1 MKTHK
6 NKRKQFLFS
15 SWVANKNMDV
25 IQAVRKIIEQKT
37 LDGNDDS
44 FYYMDLKDVKKKYE
58 HWVEKIPRVMPYYA
72 VKCNDDEKVLKLLRD
87 LGTGFDCAS
96 KKEILQMLDLN
107 VDPSKIIY
115 AHTVKQISHL
125 KLSAEKGIEK
135 LTFDSEAELYKIQKF
150 HPNSK
155 VVLRIRFDASNSII
169 NLGTKF
175 GCNPETEAPMLIK
188 LCKELKMN
196 LFGIA
201 FHVGSGTTDF
211 GVYERALDAVRK
223 LFDYAETLDMKLK
236 IVDIG
241 GGFIGKDLSIFDDYA
256 KSINAGIER
265 NFPSTDIEIIS
276 EPGRYFVDSAFSVVA
291 QVILKKSHENGQIYY
306 YLNESI
312 YMSFLIAYLYK
323 EHLEFSIIR
332 ESETKEDVKEKLSTI
347 WGCTCNSM
355 DKIIADRFIPE
366 LEIGDWIVFHNMGAY
381 TTTVST
387 AFNGF
392 QNLNIF
398 SSVLH

>member
-1 MKTHK
+1 
-6 NKRKQFLFS
+6 
-15 SWVANKNMDV
+15 MDV
-25 IQAVRKIIEQKT
+25 IQAAKKIINKKSLE
-37 LDGNDDS
+37 GNDDP
-44 FYYMDLKDVKKKYE
+44 FYFMDLEDVRRKYE
-58 HWVEKIPRVMPYYA
+58 HWVEKIPRVTPYYA
-72 VKCNDDEKVLKLLRD
+72 VKCNDDEEVLKFLRD

-96 KKEILQMLDLN
+96 KKEILQMLNLN
-107 VDPSKIIY
+107 VDPNKIIY
-115 AHTVKQISHL
+115 AHTVKQTSHL
-125 KLSAEKGIEK
+125 KESAEKGIEK
-135 LTFDSEAELYKIQKF
+135 VTFDSEAELYKIQKF

-155 VVLRIRFDASNSII
+155 VVLRIRFDALSSII

-175 GCNPETEAPMLIK
+175 GCNPETEAPKLIK

-223 LFDYAETLDMKLK
+223 LFDYAETLDIKLK
-236 IVDIG
+236 FVDIG
-241 GGFIGKDLSIFDDYA
+241 GGFIGKDLSIFDNYA

-265 NFPSTDIEIIS
+265 NFSSMDIEIIS
-276 EPGRYFVDSAFSVVA
+276 EPGRYFVDSAFSVVS
-291 QVILKKSHENGQIYY
+291 QVILKKSHEDGQIYY

-312 YMSFLIAYLYK
+312 YMSFLIAHLYN
-323 EHLEFSIIR
+323 EHLEFTIIR
-332 ESETKEDVKEKLSTI
+332 ASESEEKPQEKLSTV

-355 DKIIADRFIPE
+355 DKIIADRMIPE
-366 LEIGDWIVFHNMGAY
+366 LEMGEWLVFHNMGAY

-398 SSVLH
+398 SSKGIEDF

>member
-1 MKTHK
+1 
-6 NKRKQFLFS
+6 
-15 SWVANKNMDV
+15 MDV
-25 IQAVRKIIEQKT
+25 IQAAKKIINQKS
-37 LDGNDDS
+37 LEGNDDA
-44 FYYMDLKDVKKKYE
+44 FYVMNLEDVKIKYE

-72 VKCNDDEKVLKLLRD
+72 VKCNDDEEVLKLLRD

-96 KKEILQMLDLN
+96 KKEILQMLSLN
-107 VDPSKIIY
+107 VDSNKIIY

-125 KLSAEKGIEK
+125 KLSAEKGIK
-135 LTFDSEAELYKIQKF
+135 KVTFDSEAELYKIKEF

-175 GCNPETEAPMLIK
+175 GCNPITEAPKLIE
-188 LCKELKMN
+188 LCKELKIN

-223 LFDYAETLDMKLK
+223 LFDYAETMDIKMKF
-236 IVDIG
+236 VDIG

-265 NFPSTDIEIIS
+265 NFPSSDIEIIS
-276 EPGRYFVDSAFSVVA
+276 EPGRYFVDSAFSVVS
-291 QVILKKSHENGQIYY
+291 QVILKKHHEDGQIYY

-312 YMSFLIAYLYK
+312 YMSFLIAHLYK
-323 EHLEFSIIR
+323 EQLEFSIIR
-332 ESETKEDVKEKLSTI
+332 ASEPEKEPKDKLSTV
-347 WGCTCNSM
+347 WGCTCNSR
-355 DKIIADRFIPE
+355 DKIIADRLIPE
-366 LEIGDWIVFHNMGAY
+366 LQMGDWIVFHNMGAY

-398 SSVLH
+398 GSADL